1 MARRRAT
8 NVFSLTFLDI
18 MSCGFGAVILIY
30 IVINHGTETI
40 GIKWD
45 PAKQAEAQRI
55 EQAIVAEKI
64 NHVELRNTLAL
75 VDEQVDA
82 TQASIEET
90 LLLIEALR
98 AELDSLTNRES
109 DQTADRLQLEA
120 ALKALEEE
128 IDNLETAVAASEE
141 AGIALREI
149 EGQGDRQYLT
159 GLRMGGRHV
168 LILLDNS
175 ASMLDETIVNVI
187 RLRNLSETARRAS
200 PKWQRSL
207 RTVEWITANMPP
219 SSKFRI
225 VSFNTEASPI
235 GTDSDWRWLEAN
247 DEAALDDSIVAM
259 NALVPSGGSNLSSAF
274 EAIAKLDPMPDN
286 IFLLTDGLP
295 TQGGRPARGSN
306 IDGQGRVRL
315 FAEALEKLTLTIP
328 INVILLPMEGDPMAS
343 PSFWRLAQMTGGAFL
358 SPPEDWP

>member
-30 IVINHGTETI
+30 IVINHGTETT

-55 EQAIVAEKI
+55 EQAIEAEKI

-168 LILLDNS
+168 LILLDHS

-235 GTDSDWRWLEAN
+235 GADSDWRWLEAN

-274 EAIAKLDPMPDN
+274 GAIAKLDPMPDN

-295 TQGGRPARGSN
+295 TQGDRPARGSN

>member
-30 IVINHGTETI
+30 IVINHGTEMT
-40 GIKWD
+40 GVKWD

-55 EQAIVAEKI
+55 EQAIEAEKI

-247 DEAALDDSIVAM
+247 DEAALDDSIVAI
-259 NALVPSGGSNLSSAF
+259 NELVPSGGSNLSSAF